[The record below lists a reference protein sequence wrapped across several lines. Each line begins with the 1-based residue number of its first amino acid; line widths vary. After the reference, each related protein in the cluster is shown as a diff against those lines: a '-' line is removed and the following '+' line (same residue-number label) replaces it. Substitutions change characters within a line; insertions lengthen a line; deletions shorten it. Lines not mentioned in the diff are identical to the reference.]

1 MFAAGPP
8 MLRQQHGFMAA
19 ARLTAKLNLLS
30 AAVFPLS
37 WGVPA
42 PRSTSQALTPS
53 DAPASHGSKPGVP
66 AATTESPALAG
77 NPAAGSAEPEAGNA
91 SAAVQQHAEEQK
103 QVDTPEVHQA
113 DTAGQAPGVASVSP
127 RTNPSPKLAGQG
139 GAFLLLAR
147 LQGAAAGHG
156 PAELDLSA
164 VPAQVDAGG
173 HTSHILSAMAIRLLF
188 RVNESLITAC
198 KPSVPQYCHP

>member
-1 MFAAGPP
+1 
-8 MLRQQHGFMAA
+8 MAA
-19 ARLTAKLNLLS
+19 ARLMAKLNLLS

-37 WGVPA
+37 WGLPA
-42 PRSTSQALTPS
+42 PSRTSQALTPPN
-53 DAPASHGSKPGVP
+53 APASHSSKPGEP
-66 AATTESPALAG
+66 AATTESPALAE

-103 QVDTPEVHQA
+103 QVDNPELHQA
-113 DTAGQAPGVASVSP
+113 DAAGQAPAVASVSP

-139 GAFLLLAR
+139 EAFLLLAR

-164 VPAQVDAGG
+164 VPAQVDAGRHFSYTECHG
-173 HTSHILSAMAIRLLF
+173 HMF
-188 RVNESLITAC
+188 V
-198 KPSVPQYCHP
+198 